1 LLRIARVLTHVVF
14 AVTFQT
20 KYFASLVQ
28 LPVRLLKGA
37 SDGEWLHDGT
47 LECPACSSICSDCS
61 KEGRELKVPY
71 LLGNLNP
78 RPYIVLITLGE
89 KL

>member
-1 LLRIARVLTHVVF
+1 
-14 AVTFQT
+14 
-20 KYFASLVQ
+20 LVQ
-28 LPVRLLKGA
+28 LPVRLVKGA

-78 RPYIVLITLGE
+78 RPYIALITLGE
-89 KL
+89 KM